1 MSDASQ
7 AEREPEMDYPTS
19 KLSAK
24 DLTTLTESMGFTI
37 IRAQKGL
44 LNSTSLEGAIDWILN
59 HENDNDIDDPIS
71 MVLKSSCKSA
81 DATHPYKCNECGKF
95 LGNMTNLELHADK
108 YGHSN
113 FEETGQGMQLL
124 SEEKNTQLQEINSSM
139 VKSNHLG
146 IRDGQDKL
154 LDFEREKQMWDE
166 GKKSAQ
172 TKEEMEKEARLIEAK
187 VMRKKKRGECMKERA
202 KIKAE
207 IERDRLELEDHQ
219 GKPTSHLKTNRYNHD
234 HDHGNQL
241 EVNSHGKKSA
251 QTKEEM
257 EKEARL
263 IEAKVTRKKK
273 REECMRERA
282 RIKAEIE
289 RDRLELEAYQGRPTS
304 HRKTNRY
311 NHDHGHQRDAN
322 ADEKKSA
329 ETREEMEKEARLREV
344 KLLMKKKR
352 EECTRERARIK
363 AEIEKDRLEFKTLQL
378 KPTSHLKT
386 NGCNHGHGNQRDVNA
401 DEKKSAETREQIEK
415 EARLIESKL
424 LIKKKHKEFMKERA
438 RIKAEI
444 EKDRLEFKT
453 LQLKPTSH
461 LKTNGC
467 NHGHGNQRDVN
478 ADEKKSAETREQI
491 EKEARLIE
499 SKLLIKKKHKEFMK
513 ERARIKAEI
522 EKDRLDF
529 KTLQLK
535 SNFEP
540 MVDRYNPD
548 GNHAKVNTNVATRR
562 HPHEPVRK
570 KKKGDVSKIDEYI
583 QKISSYKAGGYG
595 GKCLKI
601 LLTYIT
607 NIVDKPFEKKY
618 RQINMDNKIFKSKV
632 KPFVGAKMLLLAVG
646 FSPDMDERNTALV
659 LVDNAN
665 VNVLEQTKEKL
676 ERAYASYSISFNSWI
691 PA

>member
-187 VMRKKKRGECMKERA
+187 VMRKKKRGECMRERA

-219 GKPTSHLKTNRYNHD
+219 GKPTSHLKTNRYN

-289 RDRLELEAYQGRPTS
+289 RDRLELEAYQGKPTS
-304 HRKTNRY
+304 HLKTNRY

-352 EECTRERARIK
+352 EECTR
-363 AEIEKDRLEFKTLQL
+363 
-378 KPTSHLKT
+378 
-386 NGCNHGHGNQRDVNA
+386 
-401 DEKKSAETREQIEK
+401 
-415 EARLIESKL
+415 
-424 LIKKKHKEFMKERA
+424 ERA

>member
-24 DLTTLTESMGFTI
+24 DLATLTESMGFTI

-146 IRDGQDKL
+146 SRDGQDKL

-187 VMRKKKRGECMKERA
+187 VTRKKKREECMRERA
-202 KIKAE
+202 RIKAE
-207 IERDRLELEDHQ
+207 IERDRLELEAYQ
-219 GKPTSHLKTNRYNHD
+219 GKPTSHLKTNRYN

-289 RDRLELEAYQGRPTS
+289 RDRLELEAYQGKPTS
-304 HRKTNRY
+304 HLKTNRY

-329 ETREEMEKEARLREV
+329 KTREEMEKEARLREV

-352 EECTRERARIK
+352 EECTR
-363 AEIEKDRLEFKTLQL
+363 
-378 KPTSHLKT
+378 
-386 NGCNHGHGNQRDVNA
+386 
-401 DEKKSAETREQIEK
+401 
-415 EARLIESKL
+415 
-424 LIKKKHKEFMKERA
+424 ERA

>member
-81 DATHPYKCNECGKF
+81 DATHPYKCNQCGKF
-95 LGNMTNLELHADK
+95 LGNMTNLELRADK

-113 FEETGQGMQLL
+113 FEESGQGMQLL
-124 SEEKNTQLQEINSSM
+124 SEEKNTQLQEKNSSM

-202 KIKAE
+202 KMKAE

-219 GKPTSHLKTNRYNHD
+219 GKPTSHLKTNRYN

-289 RDRLELEAYQGRPTS
+289 RDRLELEAYQGKPTS
-304 HRKTNRY
+304 HLKTNRY

-322 ADEKKSA
+322 ADEKKSV

-444 EKDRLEFKT
+444 KKDRLE
-453 LQLKPTSH
+453 
-461 LKTNGC
+461 
-467 NHGHGNQRDVN
+467 
-478 ADEKKSAETREQI
+478 
-491 EKEARLIE
+491 
-499 SKLLIKKKHKEFMK
+499 
-513 ERARIKAEI
+513 
-522 EKDRLDF
+522 F

>member
-146 IRDGQDKL
+146 SRDGQDKL

-187 VMRKKKRGECMKERA
+187 VMRKKKRGECMRERA

-219 GKPTSHLKTNRYNHD
+219 GKPTSHLKTNRYN

-289 RDRLELEAYQGRPTS
+289 RDRLELEAYQGKPTS
-304 HRKTNRY
+304 HLKTNRY

-329 ETREEMEKEARLREV
+329 ETTREEMEKEARLREV

-352 EECTRERARIK
+352 EECTR
-363 AEIEKDRLEFKTLQL
+363 
-378 KPTSHLKT
+378 
-386 NGCNHGHGNQRDVNA
+386 
-401 DEKKSAETREQIEK
+401 
-415 EARLIESKL
+415 
-424 LIKKKHKEFMKERA
+424 ERA

>member
-207 IERDRLELEDHQ
+207 IERDRLELE
-219 GKPTSHLKTNRYNHD
+219 
-234 HDHGNQL
+234 
-241 EVNSHGKKSA
+241 
-251 QTKEEM
+251 
-257 EKEARL
+257 
-263 IEAKVTRKKK
+263 
-273 REECMRERA
+273 
-282 RIKAEIE
+282 
-289 RDRLELEAYQGRPTS
+289 AYQGRPTS

-444 EKDRLEFKT
+444 EKDRLE
-453 LQLKPTSH
+453 
-461 LKTNGC
+461 
-467 NHGHGNQRDVN
+467 
-478 ADEKKSAETREQI
+478 
-491 EKEARLIE
+491 
-499 SKLLIKKKHKEFMK
+499 
-513 ERARIKAEI
+513 
-522 EKDRLDF
+522 F